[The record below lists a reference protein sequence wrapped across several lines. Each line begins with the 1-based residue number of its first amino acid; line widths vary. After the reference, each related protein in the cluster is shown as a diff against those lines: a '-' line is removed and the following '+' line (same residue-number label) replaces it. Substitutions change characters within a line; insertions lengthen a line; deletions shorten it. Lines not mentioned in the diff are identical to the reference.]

1 MHTLTFPMPTTGNTR
16 TNVCDTESR
25 AFFGI
30 IETETVSE
38 HVAAIRK

>member
-16 TNVCDTESR
+16 TDMCDTEWC

-30 IETETVSE
+30 IEIETVSE